1 VERASHADL
10 LGNVETIVRAEA
22 GNAVNSQQRLRVV
35 GVLVVLLIL
44 ALSGRLLVLQ
54 TLESA
59 DAQRQAA
66 RNIFDTEPLEPT
78 RGRILDRYG
87 RVLVDNLPLNVVRID
102 RKKLKKADRVR
113 TLSRLSSLLDVPY
126 YLLERRLDD
135 NTGGDFTAREVA
147 RGVKETIAVE
157 IAEHAELFPATSV
170 GTAWQRVYPN
180 GTLAAHVLG
189 YVGKVTADEL
199 GREPVALGYAR
210 ADYIG
215 KTGIEKSFEREL
227 RGEPGE
233 ELITKDRL
241 SRVVDRVVTKE
252 PVPGKDVRLTIDIDT
267 QKLLEETL
275 VQNVKAARQNV
286 DADDPSTF
294 IKATS
299 AAGVVTDPNTG
310 EVLAMASY
318 PTYDPREFVPSI
330 SQERFDELFKGEDKR
345 SPLTNRASFGLYPPG
360 STFKPFTAIAGLR
373 AGLISAQTTIDDQ
386 GAFVREDLCKKRIRC
401 RWRNAG
407 EVALGITD
415 LRKAIRQSSDVYFYS
430 IGSNF
435 DALPKATENG
445 IQRLAKEM
453 GLARPTNIRLPD
465 ERTGAVPDEAYR
477 KKLTAKY
484 GRKKFPND
492 SWFTG
497 DTINVS
503 IGQGEVLA
511 SPLGLA
517 RAYGTLVNGGT
528 VLDSKIDLE
537 IRDRGLTNAGGTKPA
552 RTSTTTPATIARAVP
567 VSAPTTAAGPAIPAV
582 PATTTTIRSGV
593 VAPSGAAST
602 LGIPS
607 GSTLPPVVVRP
618 IVENHLDLSE
628 ADRAVILAG
637 LEDVTSADGG
647 TARSAFD
654 GFPLDQC
661 RVAGKTGTAQ
671 RTGKQ
676 DTAVFVGFGPL
687 PAPKYVVAI
696 VIEEGGF
703 GRQAAAGVR
712 RMFEGLC
719 GLPVGPVRTVTGTS
733 KEF

>member
-1 VERASHADL
+1 M
-10 LGNVETIVRAEA
+10 
-22 GNAVNSQQRLRVV
+22 NSQQRLRVV
-35 GVLVVLLIL
+35 GVLVALLIL
-44 ALSGRLLVLQ
+44 ALSGRLLLLQ

-59 DAQRQAA
+59 DAQTQAA
-66 RNIFDTEPLEPT
+66 RNIFDNEPIEPT
-78 RGRILDRYG
+78 RGRITDRYG

-135 NTGGDFTAREVA
+135 TTGGGFAAREVA
-147 RGVKETIAVE
+147 RGVKESIAVE
-157 IAEHAELFPATSV
+157 IAEHGDLYPAVSV

-180 GTLAAHVLG
+180 GTVAAHVLG

-199 GREPVALGYAR
+199 GREPLALGYAR

-215 KTGIEKSFEREL
+215 KTGVEKSFEHEL
-227 RGEPGE
+227 RGEPGL

-241 SRVVDRVVTKE
+241 SRVVDREVTKE
-252 PVPGKDVRLTIDIDT
+252 PVPGKDVRLSIDLDT
-267 QKLLEETL
+267 QKLLEETV
-275 VQNVKAARQNV
+275 VQTIKAARQNV
-286 DADDPSTF
+286 DADNLSIF
-294 IKATS
+294 IKAPS
-299 AAGVVTDPNTG
+299 AAGVVIDPNTG

-318 PTYDPREFVPSI
+318 PTYDPREFVPTI
-330 SQERFDELFKGEDKR
+330 SQERFDELFKGDDKR

-373 AGLISAQTTIDDQ
+373 SGLISAQTVIDDT
-386 GAFVREDLCKKRIRC
+386 GTFVREDLCAKRVKC
-401 RWRNAG
+401 HWDNAG
-407 EVALGITD
+407 KVPFGLTD
-415 LRKAIRQSSDVYFYS
+415 LRKALRVSSDVYFYS
-430 IGSNF
+430 VGNSF
-435 DALPKATENG
+435 DGLPKATENG
-445 IQRLAKEM
+445 IQTLAKEM
-453 GLARPTNIRLPD
+453 GLGRPTNIRLPD

-503 IGQGEVLA
+503 IGQGEVLT

-528 VLDSKIDLE
+528 VVDSKIELE
-537 IRDRGLTNAGGTKPA
+537 IRDRQLAASTVAATN
-552 RTSTTTPATIARAVP
+552 STTTSTP
-567 VSAPTTAAGPAIPAV
+567 VTTAAPS
-582 PATTTTIRSGV
+582 TTIAGPTLPASPLPTTSLVAGV
-593 VAPSGAAST
+593 VAPIGAAEI

-607 GSTLPPVVVRP
+607 GATLPPVVVKP
-618 IVENHLDLSE
+618 IVENHIDLSD
-628 ADRAVILAG
+628 ADRAVVLGG

-647 TARSAFD
+647 TARSAFE
-654 GFPLDQC
+654 GFALDQC

-671 RTGKQ
+671 RKGKQ
-676 DTAVFVGFGPL
+676 DTAVFVGFGPM
-687 PAPKYVVAI
+687 PNPKYVVAI

-703 GRQAAAGVR
+703 GRQAGAGVR

-719 GLPVGPVRTVTGTS
+719 GLPIGPVRTVTGS
-733 KEF
+733 APEK

>member
-1 VERASHADL
+1 M
-10 LGNVETIVRAEA
+10 
-22 GNAVNSQQRLRVV
+22 NSQQRLRVV
-35 GVLVVLLIL
+35 GVLVVLLVL
-44 ALSGRLLVLQ
+44 ALGGRLLVLQ
-54 TLESA
+54 TVESA

-66 RNIFDTEPLEPT
+66 RNIFDTEPIEPT

-113 TLSRLSSLLDVPY
+113 TLSRLSALLDVPY

-157 IAEHAELFPATSV
+157 IAEHAELYPAVSV

-227 RGEPGE
+227 RGEPGL

-275 VQNVKAARQNV
+275 VQTVKAARQNI
-286 DADDPSTF
+286 DADNTAIY

-310 EVLAMASY
+310 EVLAMASW
-318 PTYDPREFVPSI
+318 PSYDPREFVPSI

-360 STFKPFTAIAGLR
+360 STFKPFTAVAGLR
-373 AGLISAQTTIDDQ
+373 AGLISAQMVIDDT
-386 GAFVREDLCKKRIRC
+386 GAFVREDLCKKRVKC

-415 LRKAIRQSSDVYFYS
+415 LRKALRVSSDVYFYS
-430 IGSNF
+430 IGNSF

-445 IQRLAKEM
+445 IQTLAKEM
-453 GLARPTNIRLPD
+453 GLGRPTNVRLPD

-528 VLDSKIDLE
+528 VVDAKIELE
-537 IRDRGLTNAGGTKPA
+537 VRDRGLTNTGGATAAVAPSLAPTTIVRLVPSTAPTTVAGPA
-552 RTSTTTPATIARAVP
+552 VPEVSTTT
-567 VSAPTTAAGPAIPAV
+567 AI
-582 PATTTTIRSGV
+582 TSGV
-593 VAPSGAAST
+593 VAPSGAVAT

-607 GSTLPPVVVRP
+607 GSTLPPVVVKP

-628 ADRAVILAG
+628 ADRAVIVAG

-647 TARSAFD
+647 TARAAFD
-654 GFPLDQC
+654 GFPLEQC

-671 RTGKQ
+671 RLPKQ
-676 DTAVFVGFGPL
+676 DTSLFVGFGPL
-687 PAPKYVVAI
+687 PAAKYVVAI
-696 VIEEGGF
+696 VVEEGGF

-719 GLPVGPVRTVTGTS
+719 GLPIDPVRTVTGS
-733 KEF
+733 APEK